1 MLVLFFRVIILYFLT
16 LFSIRLMGKREIGQL
31 QPFDLI
37 VNMMIAELAA
47 QPLEDVNVPL
57 MAGILP
63 VFVLLF
69 LQLCMSY
76 LSMKSKKIRRYVCGD
91 SVIIAKNGKFNQKYM
106 KKMLISVDD
115 LTEMLRTAGLRD
127 ITQLDYLVVET
138 NGNASYTEKKD
149 SGIMSTLIENGKVIE
164 SNLSYLGLKKS
175 DMFDCMKNSG
185 IADVKDV
192 FWGFYFDDKYHFI
205 KKEQNI

>member
-1 MLVLFFRVIILYFLT
+1 
-16 LFSIRLMGKREIGQL
+16 
-31 QPFDLI
+31 
-37 VNMMIAELAA
+37 
-47 QPLEDVNVPL
+47 
-57 MAGILP
+57 
-63 VFVLLF
+63 
-69 LQLCMSY
+69 
-76 LSMKSKKIRRYVCGD
+76 
-91 SVIIAKNGKFNQKYM
+91 M